1 MSNENI
7 PSVQAAPN
15 LRKIYRPYLFFTS
28 GGFNTRQYDYTLI
41 EENIFILDKNNIR
54 DYVTQDQYN
63 PVVVPSLER
72 YQMYSA
78 LRGQKIH
85 CNIFETK
92 NAQLIPGVNHSG
104 LYLISNHANNNL
116 LGVNHTSDP
125 CLVAPN
131 NWYLGDGSTSPFNQT
146 QTFPIEMTGNLMI
159 DCKTIRLNGWQ
170 SSENAVFQNG
180 VINTVQNI
188 NPNHFPDLNF
198 YTKNIVGANL
208 LCTLPNYPL
217 TIFNWSAQSQ
227 FTNPTCANSNLGSI
241 HFYIANYPALSVTYN
256 LMPGNFQNNTGQFTN
271 LGAGVYTITAT
282 DGTNSTNTVITLNTT
297 TNTDFCCA
305 PNGPSI
311 AQMPNM
317 HILQSPSANSLIAS
331 FGSNIISNRL
341 FYVDNIFTI
350 DEDIEF
356 YNCNFW
362 FTPNAQIII
371 SGTHELKL
379 NKCNLQASCDWWG
392 GIVANA
398 PQQKVIVENGTRIKN
413 AYTAINISDDAII
426 EASNSFFED
435 NAIACIALS
444 NITYSTYPGFIN
456 KNVFSSSNN
465 LPLPYPKTERGI
477 LMNDVQEI
485 KIGNLN
491 DANSGNTFSGL
502 QCGIQ
507 IGQNSTSGSAHIQL
521 FNNRFNNIHATIAP
535 TPYPAQWLVN
545 NTYLLPWGSAIYAN
559 SALNANQIGFNCTL
573 EVGFTNTP
581 TNYTMNDCD
590 RGIVSIGMNTNVS
603 EQKMNDCLLGIMCHA
618 YFNRSYFISNN
629 QVENAHMG
637 IQLFGNQKYCN
648 INTNT
653 VSLSTSVATS
663 FNIMAPVGIKV
674 QQGQISI
681 NAPLTYFIE
690 DNYIN
695 IKTITGVGIYHAYAD
710 MQAET
715 KGNTIHF
722 STNLTIGSQGHNL
735 RSLIGVWADKCNESN
750 FEDNNTHG
758 FASPTLYNARNSYG
772 MYMDNSP
779 WCRWSCNKV
788 DYTRYG
794 FYVWGNNET
803 KKEKVTYNRMDF
815 NEFPWYFLDGAAAQ
829 AGTFGNIGDGGIG
842 GNEPAN
848 EYLNVAG
855 IGSLNF
861 NPSLYKVYRNSMIPN
876 LGHTIFTNNSF
887 LDFSESGP
895 QGTGFEYGVI
905 NNSNQFSNPCTNFNI
920 GNTNNGGDDGTYEAY
935 MQDVVDD
942 SIAYINYDEVAS
954 WMDRYKVYRQLDI
967 DSLLRISDAAL
978 ESFYNLHAM
987 QNIGKLRDAER
998 AINLLYD
1005 STTTAS
1011 NLTDRYNAALLANE
1025 SMLSGEDWEMN
1036 EKAINHAHI
1045 LLSIMPAD
1053 SLPQN
1058 VKDDIGT
1065 IAHLCPYVGGNG
1077 VLKARTLWMHWQPNA
1092 LWDDRVLCMPGQNKN
1107 QDHSG
1112 IDIDSVYM
1120 NTIKEMTVNNATT
1133 TVINNTIKSESGN
1146 TLKDP
1151 IQLYPNPASNYVEI
1165 SYSSK
1170 IDGEFVLYNTIGDVI
1185 LKASLPKEYIKRKIQ
1200 LNDIASGLYHYEIHF
1215 LDGEKQF
1222 GKLSI
1227 LK

>member
-1 MSNENI
+1 
-7 PSVQAAPN
+7 
-15 LRKIYRPYLFFTS
+15 
-28 GGFNTRQYDYTLI
+28 
-41 EENIFILDKNNIR
+41 
-54 DYVTQDQYN
+54 
-63 PVVVPSLER
+63 
-72 YQMYSA
+72 
-78 LRGQKIH
+78 
-85 CNIFETK
+85 
-92 NAQLIPGVNHSG
+92 
-104 LYLISNHANNNL
+104 
-116 LGVNHTSDP
+116 
-125 CLVAPN
+125 
-131 NWYLGDGSTSPFNQT
+131 
-146 QTFPIEMTGNLMI
+146 
-159 DCKTIRLNGWQ
+159 
-170 SSENAVFQNG
+170 
-180 VINTVQNI
+180 
-188 NPNHFPDLNF
+188 
-198 YTKNIVGANL
+198 
-208 LCTLPNYPL
+208 
-217 TIFNWSAQSQ
+217 
-227 FTNPTCANSNLGSI
+227 
-241 HFYIANYPALSVTYN
+241 
-256 LMPGNFQNNTGQFTN
+256 MPGNLQNNTGLFTN

-317 HILQSPSANSLIAS
+317 HILESPSANSLIAS

-341 FYVDNIFTI
+341 FYMDNIFTI

-379 NKCNLQASCDWWG
+379 NKCNLQASCNWWG

-398 PQQKVIVENGTRIKN
+398 PQQKVIVENRTRIKN

-435 NAIACIALS
+435 NAIACISLS

-456 KNVFSSSNN
+456 SNVFSSSNN

-485 KIGNLN
+485 KIGNFN

-629 QVENAHMG
+629 QIDNAHMG
-637 IQLFGNQKYCN
+637 IQLFGRQKNCN
-648 INTNT
+648 ININT

-663 FNIMAPVGIKV
+663 FNVMAPVGIKV
-674 QQGQISI
+674 QQGHLSN

-722 STNLTIGSQGHNL
+722 STNLTMGAQGHNL

-779 WCRWSCNKV
+779 WCRWSCNKA

-803 KKEKVTYNRMDF
+803 QKEKVTYNRMDY

-829 AGTFGNIGDGGIG
+829 SGTFGTIGDPNVG

-848 EYLNVAG
+848 EYFNVAG

-861 NPSLYKVYRNSMIPN
+861 NPSLYKVYRNSNQTPDQ
-876 LGHTIFTNNSF
+876 IFTNNSF

-895 QGTGFEYGVI
+895 QGTGFEYDVDI
-905 NNSNQFSNPCTNFNI
+905 NTNSYTNPCTNFNI
-920 GNTNNGGDDGTYEAY
+920 GNTNNEGDDGTYEEY
-935 MQDVVDD
+935 IQDVVAD
-942 SIAYINYDEVAS
+942 SISYINYNEVAS
-954 WMDRYKVYRQLDI
+954 WMDRYKVYRDLDV
-967 DSLLRISDAAL
+967 DSLLRNSDAAL
-978 ESFYNLHAM
+978 QNFYTYNAL
-987 QNIGKLRDAER
+987 QNIGKLRATER
-998 AINLLYD
+998 AIQLLYD
-1005 STTTAS
+1005 STTNSS
-1011 NLTDRYNAALLANE
+1011 NFSDRYNAALQANANII
-1025 SMLSGEDWEMN
+1025 SGEDWELN
-1036 EKAINHAHI
+1036 EQAINHAMI
-1045 LLSIMPAD
+1045 LLSALPAD
-1053 SLPQN
+1053 SLPQT

-1065 IAHLCPYVGGNG
+1065 IANLCPYVGGNG

-1092 LWDDRVLCMPGQNKN
+1092 MWDDRVLCMQGQNKN
-1107 QDHSG
+1107 QDNSE
-1112 IDIDSVYM
+1112 IDIDSLYISVIIES
-1120 NTIKEMTVNNATT
+1120 NVNNNIAP
-1133 TVINNTIKSESGN
+1133 IIIRIDENKNKLIASEAHDN
-1146 TLKDP
+1146 
-1151 IQLYPNPASNYVEI
+1151 IQVYPNPASQFVII
-1165 SYSSK
+1165 SYESQTNGYFRMFNS
-1170 IDGEFVLYNTIGDVI
+1170 IGELILETELAAYNTKTQVP
-1185 LKASLPKEYIKRKIQ
+1185 LP
-1200 LNDIASGLYHYEIHF
+1200 NIANGIYHYEVDFANKI
-1215 LDGEKQF
+1215 KTI

-1227 LK
+1227 LKQ